1 MLRDA
6 EKNRPTDVRAMD
18 GKAFSKGHWTKL
30 LGIITLIVL
39 VGGMTYNLPCQKAK
53 RKWNPNETFYKI
65 KIVLVLVR
73 VLVGNSTLLLQ
84 ATL

>member
-39 VGGMTYNLPCQKAK
+39 RWRYDLKPTLPK
-53 RKWNPNETFYKI
+53 
-65 KIVLVLVR
+65 
-73 VLVGNSTLLLQ
+73 S
-84 ATL
+84 